1 MATTPAALGFTVKS
15 GWASAVVVGG
25 PAAQPELVAAARLE
39 LSDPA
44 DADARQPYHDGF
56 ATMRREGP
64 VLTRLLASVTTF
76 GRREVRNWIRAQQKN
91 GYTLRGSGI
100 IVGSLIDPK
109 TIGNEHIR
117 IHALEGQLFR
127 AVIDDA
133 CEGEDLLRLIVRQRD
148 LFQQARKTLG
158 MPEGRIKSRL
168 AAIGQGGDGPWRAEQ
183 KMAALGAWLVLAGG
197 VK

>member
-1 MATTPAALGFTVKS
+1 MTALPAALGFTVKS

-25 PAAQPELVAAARLE
+25 TAADPEPIAAARLE

-56 ATMRREGP
+56 ATMRKEGP
-64 VLTRLLASVTTF
+64 VLTRLLASVNTF
-76 GRREVRNWIRAQQKN
+76 GRREVRNWIRAHQKK

-100 IVGSLIDPK
+100 VVGSLIDPR

-117 IHALEGQLFR
+117 IHAMEGQLFR
-127 AVIDDA
+127 NVIDGA
-133 CEGEDLLRLIVRQRD
+133 CEGEDLPRLIVRQRD
-148 LFQQARKTLG
+148 LLQKAKTTLR
-158 MPEGRIKSRL
+158 MPEAHIENRL
-168 AAIGQGGDGPWRAEQ
+168 VGMGKGTDGPWRAEQ
-183 KMAALGAWLVLAGG
+183 KMAALGAWLVLAGA